1 MCSEI
6 WGVSRFA
13 VSRAFLLLG
22 CASAKGLASKG
33 ISKIHDSVFFGDG
46 SDWCLS
52 LFAGAYLGYTARL
65 EPEAMERLCSR
76 ERVEFRRVARA
87 MLGKGELAKI

>member
-13 VSRAFLLLG
+13 VSHAFLLLG

-52 LFAGAYLGYTARL
+52 LLVGAYLGYAARL
-65 EPEAMERLCSR
+65 GPEAMERLCLR
-76 ERVEFRRVARA
+76 ER
-87 MLGKGELAKI
+87 